1 MYILFNRF
9 FNKMSIIFKEIGE
22 LMDLIVAKFG
32 GTSVGDGSRIKK
44 AAQSVVNEYM
54 KGNQVVVVVSAVNKT
69 TDELIGL
76 SNDAIGESLTDKQ
89 KAEIMAMGE
98 LTSARLFS
106 ATIESLGVTSQF
118 IDPYNELW
126 PIITDSNS
134 LEAKI
139 DFKTTNVKIEGIKRL
154 VNQGIIPVIC
164 GFLGKGPSG
173 EITTLGRGGSDV
185 TAFLVG
191 HCLEANEVVIVT
203 DVDGVMS
210 TDPNKIEEA
219 ELLDEITVEEMR
231 DLATHGAQV
240 LHPHALKYKDP
251 LISAKIINF
260 SHGDLTSKGTRIV
273 GPYEGDMLKCVT
285 LYKNPISLI
294 AVVGEAM
301 VKKVGLFAGLTGCL
315 ADEDINIFGIS
326 AGQNS
331 MTTFVDKADS
341 NKAYHLLHH
350 FVIENDVLSSLSLGR
365 DTAMITFVSP
375 DIIDTPG
382 IISEIT
388 EPLRKHDINIVEI
401 ISSQTAIVL
410 FVDWK
415 DGEKAYS
422 LVSEVLK

>member
-1 MYILFNRF
+1 
-9 FNKMSIIFKEIGE
+9 
-22 LMDLIVAKFG
+22 MDLIVAKFG

-54 KGNQVVVVVSAVNKT
+54 KGNKVVVVVSAVNKT

-76 SNDAIGESLTDKQ
+76 SDEAIGSGLTDKQ

-106 ATIESLGVTSQF
+106 ATIESLGVKSEF
-118 IDPYNELW
+118 IDPYNDLW
-126 PIITDSNS
+126 PIMTDSKS

-139 DFKTTNVKIEGIKRL
+139 DFKTTNIKIEGIKRL
-154 VNQGIIPVIC
+154 ANQGIIPVVC

-173 EITTLGRGGSDV
+173 EITTLGRGGSDI
-185 TAFLVG
+185 TAFLIG

-210 TDPNKIEEA
+210 TDPNKIEDA
-219 ELLDEITVEEMR
+219 ELLDEISVEEMR

-260 SHGDLTSKGTRIV
+260 ANGDLSSKGTRIV
-273 GPYEGDMLKCVT
+273 GPYEGELLRSVS

-301 VKKVGLFAGLTGCL
+301 LKKVGLFAGLTTCL
-315 ADEDINIFGIS
+315 ADEGINIFGIS

-331 MTTFVDKADS
+331 MTTFVDKSDS
-341 NKAYHLLHH
+341 NKAYHLLHQ
-350 FVIENDVLSSLSLGR
+350 FVLENDVLSSLSLGS

-382 IISEIT
+382 IISDIT
-388 EPLRKHDINIVEI
+388 EPLRKM
-401 ISSQTAIVL
+401 VL
-410 FVDWK
+410 ILLRLFHHK
-415 DGEKAYS
+415 LQSFY
-422 LVSEVLK
+422 L

>member
-1 MYILFNRF
+1 
-9 FNKMSIIFKEIGE
+9 
-22 LMDLIVAKFG
+22 MDLIVVKFG

-76 SNDAIGESLTDKQ
+76 SNDAIGDGLTDKQ

-106 ATIESLGVTSQF
+106 ATIESLGVKSEF
-118 IDPYNELW
+118 IDPYNDMW

-139 DFKTTNVKIEGIKRL
+139 NFKSTNIKAEGIRRL
-154 VNQGIIPVIC
+154 INQGIIPVIC

-173 EITTLGRGGSDV
+173 EITTLGRGGSDI
-185 TAFLVG
+185 TAFLIG
-191 HCLEANEVVIVT
+191 HCLEANEVIIVT

-210 TDPNKIEEA
+210 TDPNKIENA
-219 ELLDEITVEEMR
+219 ELLDEISVEEMR

-251 LISAKIINF
+251 LITAKIINF
-260 SHGDLTSKGTRIV
+260 EHGDLTSKGTRIV
-273 GPYEGDMLKCVT
+273 GPYEGEMLKCVS

-294 AVVGEAM
+294 AIVGEAM

-315 ADEDINIFGIS
+315 AEEDINIFGIS

-331 MTTFVDKADS
+331 ITTFIDKADS
-341 NKAYHLLHH
+341 NKAYHLLHQ

-375 DIIDTPG
+375 DILDTPG
-382 IISEIT
+382 IISRIT
-388 EPLRKHDINIVEI
+388 EPLRKHEINILEI

-410 FVDWK
+410 FVDWN

-422 LVSEVLK
+422 LVNEVLE

>member
-1 MYILFNRF
+1 
-9 FNKMSIIFKEIGE
+9 
-22 LMDLIVAKFG
+22 MDLMVVKFG

-69 TDELIGL
+69 TDDLIGL
-76 SNDAIGESLTDKQ
+76 SNEAIGGGLTDKQ

-106 ATIESLGVTSQF
+106 ATVESLGVKSEF
-118 IDPYNELW
+118 IDPYNDLW

-139 DFKTTNVKIEGIKRL
+139 DFKSTNIKAEGIRNL

-173 EITTLGRGGSDV
+173 EITTLGRGGSDI
-185 TAFLVG
+185 TAFLMG
-191 HCLEANEVVIVT
+191 HCLDANEVIIVT

-210 TDPNKIEEA
+210 TDPNKIEDA
-219 ELLDEITVEEMR
+219 RLLDEISVEEMR

-251 LISAKIINF
+251 LITAKIINF
-260 SHGDLTSKGTRIV
+260 EHGDLTSKGTRIV
-273 GPYEGDMLKCVT
+273 GPYEGEMLRCVT

-301 VKKVGLFAGLTGCL
+301 VKKIGLFAGLTGCL
-315 ADEDINIFGIS
+315 AQEDINIFGIS

-331 MTTFVDKADS
+331 ITTFVDKGDA
-341 NKAYHLLHH
+341 NKAYHLLHQ

-382 IISEIT
+382 IISRIT
-388 EPLRKHDINIVEI
+388 DPLRKHEINILEI

-415 DGEKAYS
+415 QGEEAYN
-422 LVSEVLK
+422 LVKEVLE

>member
-1 MYILFNRF
+1 
-9 FNKMSIIFKEIGE
+9 
-22 LMDLIVAKFG
+22 MDLVVVKFG
-32 GTSVGDGSRIKK
+32 GTSVGNGSRIKK

-69 TDELIGL
+69 TDDLIGL
-76 SNDAIGESLTDKQ
+76 SNEAIGTGLTDKQ

-106 ATIESLGVTSQF
+106 ATIESLGVKSEF

-139 DFKTTNVKIEGIKRL
+139 DFGSTDKKVEGIRRL
-154 VNQGIIPVIC
+154 INQGVIPVIC

-173 EITTLGRGGSDV
+173 EITTLGRGGSDI
-185 TAFLVG
+185 TAFLIG
-191 HCLEANEVVIVT
+191 HCLDANEVIIVT

-210 TDPNKIEEA
+210 TDPNKIEDA
-219 ELLDEITVEEMR
+219 QLLDEISVEELR

-251 LISAKIINF
+251 LITAKIINF
-260 SHGDLTSKGTRIV
+260 AHGDLSAKGTRIV

-285 LYKNPISLI
+285 LYKDPISLI
-294 AVVGEAM
+294 AIVGEAM
-301 VKKVGLFAGLTGCL
+301 LKKVGLMAKLTAGL
-315 ADEDINIFGIS
+315 ADENVNIFGLS

-331 MTTFVDKADS
+331 ITAFVDKADS
-341 NKAYHLLHH
+341 NKAYHLLHRM
-350 FVIENDVLSSLSLGR
+350 VIETDVLSSLSLGR

-375 DIIDTPG
+375 DIIETPG
-382 IISEIT
+382 IISDIT
-388 EPLRKHDINIVEI
+388 EPLRKHNINILEI
-401 ISSQTAIVL
+401 SSSQTAVVL
-410 FVDWK
+410 FVDWE
-415 DGEKAYS
+415 DGQKAHKLIS
-422 LVSEVLK
+422 GVLE

>member
-1 MYILFNRF
+1 
-9 FNKMSIIFKEIGE
+9 
-22 LMDLIVAKFG
+22 MDLVVVKFG

-54 KGNQVVVVVSAVNKT
+54 KGSQVVVVVSAVNKT

-76 SNDAIGESLTDKQ
+76 SNEAIGVGLTDKQ

-98 LTSARLFS
+98 LTSSRLFS
-106 ATIESLGVTSQF
+106 ATIESLGVKSEF

-139 DFKTTNVKIEGIKRL
+139 DLNATLKKTDGIKQL
-154 VNQGIIPVIC
+154 VNQGVIPVIC

-173 EITTLGRGGSDV
+173 EITTLGRGGSDI
-185 TAFLVG
+185 TAFLMG
-191 HCLEANEVVIVT
+191 HCLDANEVVIVT

-210 TDPNKIEEA
+210 TDPNKIEDA
-219 ELLDEITVEEMR
+219 ELLETISVEELR

-260 SHGDLTSKGTRIV
+260 SHGDISSKGTRIV
-273 GPYEGDMLKCVT
+273 GPFEGEMLKCVT
-285 LYKNPISLI
+285 LYKDPISLI
-294 AVVGEAM
+294 AIVGEAM
-301 VKKVGLFAGLTGCL
+301 LKKVGLMAKLTASL
-315 ADEDINIFGIS
+315 ADENINIFGIS

-331 MTTFVDKADS
+331 ITVFVDKADS
-341 NKAYHLLHH
+341 NKAYHLLHQL
-350 FVIENDVLSSLSLGR
+350 VIDVDVLSSLSLGR

-375 DIIDTPG
+375 DIIETPG

-388 EPLRKHDINIVEI
+388 EPLRKNEINILEI
-401 ISSQTAIVL
+401 TSSQTAVVL
-410 FVDWK
+410 FVDWE
-415 DGEKAYS
+415 DGEEAHK
-422 LVSEVLK
+422 LISEVLE

>member
-1 MYILFNRF
+1 
-9 FNKMSIIFKEIGE
+9 
-22 LMDLIVAKFG
+22 MDLVVVKFG

-54 KGNQVVVVVSAVNKT
+54 KGSQVVVVVSAVNKT

-76 SNDAIGESLTDKQ
+76 SNDAIGVALTDKQ

-106 ATIESLGVTSQF
+106 ATIESLGVKSEF

-139 DFKTTNVKIEGIKRL
+139 DLNTTHKKVEGIKHL
-154 VNQGIIPVIC
+154 INQGVIPVIC

-173 EITTLGRGGSDV
+173 EITTLGRGGSDI
-185 TAFLVG
+185 TAFLIG
-191 HCLEANEVVIVT
+191 HCLEANEVIIVT

-210 TDPNKIEEA
+210 TDPNKIESA
-219 ELLDEITVEEMR
+219 RLLDEISVEEMR

-251 LISAKIINF
+251 LITAKIINF
-260 SHGDLTSKGTRIV
+260 EHGDLTSKGTRIV
-273 GPYEGDMLKCVT
+273 GPYEGEMLKCVT

-294 AVVGEAM
+294 AIVGEAM

-315 ADEDINIFGIS
+315 AQEDINIFGIS

-331 MTTFVDKADS
+331 ITAFVDKSDS
-341 NKAYHLLHH
+341 NKAYHLLHQ

-382 IISEIT
+382 IISKIT
-388 EPLRKHDINIVEI
+388 EPLRKHEINILEI

-415 DGEKAYS
+415 DGEKARS
-422 LVSEVLK
+422 LVNEVLE